1 MDIEGLG
8 PQLVEALLGA
18 GHIRSAADLY
28 SLRAEDVAGME
39 RMGDKSAANLI
50 AAIEKSKAAGLERL
64 IYALGIR
71 NIGQVAAAA
80 LARRFGTL
88 DACMAATV
96 EEICEIEDF
105 GAITASC
112 AVDFFSHAPNRELCR
127 RLSEA
132 GVVTV
137 ATAKQ
142 VDDRFAGMTFV
153 LTGTLPTMTRDEA
166 AALIKERGGKVAGSV
181 SKKTTYVVAGEA
193 AGSKLTKAQS
203 LGVRIIDEETL
214 CRMIEEKRRD

>member
-1 MDIEGLG
+1 MLFMRLLTHRAQIFADVRTYWSADAIKRVTDYEVEGKAKTSDGVIHLINSGAACVDACGEVKDENGNAVMKKWWDMTDRDI
-8 PQLVEALLGA
+8 
-18 GHIRSAADLY
+18 
-28 SLRAEDVAGME
+28 
-39 RMGDKSAANLI
+39 
-50 AAIEKSKAAGLERL
+50 
-64 IYALGIR
+64 
-71 NIGQVAAAA
+71 
-80 LARRFGTL
+80 

-137 ATAKQ
+137 ATARQ

-203 LGVRIIDEETL
+203 LGVTVIDEAAL
-214 CRMIEEKRRD
+214 MSMIEA